1 MRMEIVVCIIICSE
15 SRTWLTYLPYL
26 SLHPVMLLCWTPL
39 SLCLVIATIN
49 QSFQSSPRPPLPAPA
64 TITIYQKNQ
73 PLTDNSDPPH
83 NIHSCETKICCC
95 IHLALHGRLHDWRNC
110 ILAGYCVVV
119 YIWPSQLT
127 AWRFEPHDTALF
139 VFCKYLCLSILFVW
153 MSSPFSAVETENM
166 QQKGCLLK
174 PVVSLHLPL
183 LLLSSSVH
191 HSNNPIITL
200 IHMPYLQPK
209 NNLWIKLLYTCP

>member
-39 SLCLVIATIN
+39 SLSCHCNYQPIFSIFSKTPT
-49 QSFQSSPRPPLPAPA
+49 SCTSYHHHLPKKPA
-64 TITIYQKNQ
+64 LNWQQ
-73 PLTDNSDPPH
+73 WPPH